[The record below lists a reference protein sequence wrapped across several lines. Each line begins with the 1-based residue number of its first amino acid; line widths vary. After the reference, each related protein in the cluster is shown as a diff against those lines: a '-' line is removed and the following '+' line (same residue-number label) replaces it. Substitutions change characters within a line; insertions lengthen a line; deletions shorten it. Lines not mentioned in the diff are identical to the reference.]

1 MGYENMP
8 EENTKQ
14 NRQPRTG
21 KAAATYER
29 LLSAGEHVFTEHG
42 YHAASV
48 SAICREAGLAQ
59 GAFYRYFLNK
69 EEVYLKL
76 IQLLQENLVST
87 IKEAIAPLSS
97 ATEELITCYKVILAF
112 ISDNAGLYHV
122 FRQAEFINLEVHWRF
137 HESIVEILEEILNL
151 GVHNGEFRKLDVE
164 IVAYSLLGIIKFIGM
179 RYIIWEQ
186 EKLYKATH
194 ESVIAV
200 ILRGLDTGKE
210 MTPARAQRV
219 TVPEETEA
227 RLEGGEATRQS
238 LLRATEKLFGE
249 AGFHKTS
256 ISAITYVA
264 GVAQGTFY
272 LYFPSKVSIFT
283 QLVED
288 INHRFRALDRAAISG
303 LRDRRQIERE
313 GFKTF
318 FEFISKHPAA
328 YRIIR
333 EAEFIDEQT
342 GRWYYEQLAK
352 GYVRG
357 LRRGV
362 DHGEIHA
369 LDPEPVAYGL
379 LGMGHFIGLR
389 WLFVGKET
397 QVSDST
403 LESMLDFILHGV
415 LRQ

>member
-1 MGYENMP
+1 MRKQ
-8 EENTKQ
+8 NTK
-14 NRQPRTG
+14 NDRRPSTG
-21 KAAATYER
+21 KAAATYKR
-29 LLSAGEHVFTEHG
+29 LLAAGEHVFTEHG

-48 SAICREAGLAQ
+48 SAICREAGVAQ
-59 GAFYRYFLNK
+59 GTFYRYFLNK

-76 IQLLQENLVST
+76 IELLQTSLVSSV
-87 IKEAIAPLSS
+87 KEAIVPLSS
-97 ATEELITCYKVILAF
+97 ATEQLLTCYKGVLAF
-112 ISDNAGLYHV
+112 VSDNAGLYHV

-151 GVHNGEFRKLDVE
+151 GIRNGEFRQVDADVT
-164 IVAYSLLGIIKFIGM
+164 AYSLLGIIKFIAM
-179 RYIIWEQ
+179 RYIIWEP
-186 EKLYKATH
+186 EKLYEATD
-194 ESVIAV
+194 ESVISV
-200 ILRGLDTGKE
+200 ILHGLDTGKE
-210 MTPARAQRV
+210 V
-219 TVPEETEA
+219 TSSSVSHAAVSEEPKAEPV
-227 RLEGGEATRQS
+227 GGEATRQS
-238 LLRATEKLFGE
+238 LLRAAEKLFGE

-288 INHRFRALDRAAISG
+288 INHRLRALDHAALSG
-303 LRDRRQIERE
+303 LSDRRQVERE
-313 GFKTF
+313 GFRTF

-357 LRRGV
+357 LRRGM
-362 DHGEIHA
+362 DHGEIHV

-389 WLFVGKET
+389 WLFVGKEKH
-397 QVSDST
+397 VSDTT
-403 LESMLDFILHGV
+403 LAAMLDFILHGV
-415 LRQ
+415 LAQ

>member
-1 MGYENMP
+1 MTEKD
-8 EENTKQ
+8 TRHS
-14 NRQPRTG
+14 RQPRTG
-21 KAAATYER
+21 KAEATYKR
-29 LLSAGEHVFTEHG
+29 LLSAGEHVFSEHG

-59 GAFYRYFLNK
+59 GTFYRYFLNK

-76 IQLLQENLVST
+76 IALLQDSLVAS
-87 IKEAIAPLSS
+87 IKEAISPLSS
-97 ATEELITCYKVILAF
+97 ATEQLLTCYKGVLAF

-137 HESIVEILEEILNL
+137 HESIAEILEQILRL
-151 GVHNGEFRKLDVE
+151 GVQTGEFRQLDVE
-164 IVAYSLLGIIKFIGM
+164 VVAYSLLGILEFIAM
-179 RYIIWEQ
+179 RYIIWEP
-186 EKLYKATH
+186 EKLYEATH
-194 ESVIAV
+194 ESVISV
-200 ILRGLDTGKE
+200 ILQGLDTGKNLS
-210 MTPARAQRV
+210 PGRARKAAVSVEEAPLV
-219 TVPEETEA
+219 T
-227 RLEGGEATRQS
+227 GGEATRQS
-238 LLRATEKLFGE
+238 LLRAAEKLFGE
-249 AGFHKTS
+249 AGFHETS

-272 LYFPSKVSIFT
+272 LHFPTKVSIFT

-288 INHRFRALDRAAISG
+288 INNRFRALEHATLSG
-303 LRDRRQIERE
+303 LSDRREVERE

-318 FEFISKHPAA
+318 FEFIGKHRGA

-333 EAEFIDEQT
+333 EAEFIDQQV

-357 LRRGV
+357 LRRGM
-362 DHGEIHA
+362 DHGEIHV

-389 WLFVGKET
+389 WLFMGKEK
-397 QVSDST
+397 QVPDTT
-403 LESMLDFILHGV
+403 LTSMLDFILHGV
-415 LRQ
+415 LSR